1 MLAWHSSCLSTGCV
15 FAIIGLARDNSRV
28 SLKSRIR
35 DAAKRKPDS
44 LHSTET
50 ERGGPN
56 LDSEEEINE
65 SAPTVEKI
73 RTTLLRKT
81 ANGKDSE

>member
-1 MLAWHSSCLSTGCV
+1 M
-15 FAIIGLARDNSRV
+15 

-35 DAAKRKPDS
+35 EAAKRRPDS

-50 ERGGPN
+50 ESGGPN

-73 RTTLLRKT
+73 RTTLLRKS

>member
-1 MLAWHSSCLSTGCV
+1 M
-15 FAIIGLARDNSRV
+15 

-35 DAAKRKPDS
+35 EAAKLKPDS
-44 LHSTET
+44 LRSTDSES
-50 ERGGPN
+50 GGHN
-56 LDSEEEINE
+56 LDGDEELNE

>member
-1 MLAWHSSCLSTGCV
+1 
-15 FAIIGLARDNSRV
+15 
-28 SLKSRIR
+28 
-35 DAAKRKPDS
+35 
-44 LHSTET
+44 
-50 ERGGPN
+50 
-56 LDSEEEINE
+56 LDGVEELNE

>member
-1 MLAWHSSCLSTGCV
+1 M
-15 FAIIGLARDNSRV
+15 

-35 DAAKRKPDS
+35 EAAKRKPDS
-44 LHSTET
+44 LHSTEG
-50 ERGGPN
+50 ESGGPN
-56 LDSEEEINE
+56 LDGDEEINE
-65 SAPTVEKI
+65 LVPTVEKI

>member
-1 MLAWHSSCLSTGCV
+1 M
-15 FAIIGLARDNSRV
+15 

-35 DAAKRKPDS
+35 EAAKRKPDS
-44 LHSTET
+44 LRSTKSENASS
-50 ERGGPN
+50 N
-56 LDSEEEINE
+56 LDGDGEINE

>member
-1 MLAWHSSCLSTGCV
+1 MRLTPDAFSRTARV
-15 FAIIGLARDNSRV
+15 ARDNSSV

-35 DAAKRKPDS
+35 EAAKRKPDS
-44 LHSTET
+44 LQSTER
-50 ERGGPN
+50 ENGGPN
-56 LDSEEEINE
+56 LDSDGAIDE

-73 RTTLLRKT
+73 RSTLLRKT